1 MSNFNE
7 NSEKREERVT
17 LDDLLQLK
25 RYERPPEDFWDD
37 FEVVVKERTL
47 QSVVTKKTWFQNI

>member
-37 FEVVVKERTL
+37 FEVVVKPKGRNMNHDF
-47 QSVVTKKTWFQNI
+47 VW